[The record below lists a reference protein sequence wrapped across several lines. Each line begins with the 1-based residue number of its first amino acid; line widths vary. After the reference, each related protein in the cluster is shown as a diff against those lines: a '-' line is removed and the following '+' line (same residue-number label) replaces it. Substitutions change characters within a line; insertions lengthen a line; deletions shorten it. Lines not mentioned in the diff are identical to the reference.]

1 MLLQLRNIRFRQ
13 VFFVKISEQTTNFF
27 SMTRVPFALL
37 IFLAK
42 LCLKVGG
49 AAYTQERL
57 IHECLRYTG
66 LLLSFH
72 FLALCRLH
80 LHQIQ
85 THSWLVRSNPFPN
98 LDHLLHYNLSTKHCL
113 DWRILPTT
121 FHSTRVEFPQQYRRL
136 DYCLRSR

>member
-27 SMTRVPFALL
+27 SMTKVLFALL

-57 IHECLRYTG
+57 IH
-66 LLLSFH
+66 
-72 FLALCRLH
+72 
-80 LHQIQ
+80 
-85 THSWLVRSNPFPN
+85 
-98 LDHLLHYNLSTKHCL
+98 
-113 DWRILPTT
+113 
-121 FHSTRVEFPQQYRRL
+121 
-136 DYCLRSR
+136 